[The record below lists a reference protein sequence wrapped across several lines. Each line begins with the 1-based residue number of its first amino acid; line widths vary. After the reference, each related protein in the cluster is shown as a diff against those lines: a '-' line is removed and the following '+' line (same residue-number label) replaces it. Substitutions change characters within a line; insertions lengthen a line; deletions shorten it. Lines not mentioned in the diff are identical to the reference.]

1 MAEGWLDSWFTKI
14 DIQPTKD
21 TKKWDTET
29 PGFTR
34 ITVGKEAKQAEQAD
48 LEKDEADAKGLL
60 QELGVKVSNETA
72 EETPDDLYKKYMAMG
87 EAGFDE
93 LNVFIWSEQYNLLS
107 EEQQAE
113 ISKKYSTMASKLFS
127 ATITVGW
134 KQSGWTSKWTL

>member
-1 MAEGWLDSWFTKI
+1 
-14 DIQPTKD
+14 
-21 TKKWDTET
+21 
-29 PGFTR
+29 
-34 ITVGKEAKQAEQAD
+34 
-48 LEKDEADAKGLL
+48 
-60 QELGVKVSNETA
+60 
-72 EETPDDLYKKYMAMG
+72 MAMG